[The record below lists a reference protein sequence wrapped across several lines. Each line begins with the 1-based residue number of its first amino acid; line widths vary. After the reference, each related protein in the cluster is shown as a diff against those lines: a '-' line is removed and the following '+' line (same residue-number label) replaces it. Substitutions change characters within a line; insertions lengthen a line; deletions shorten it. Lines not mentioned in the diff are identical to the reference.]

1 MKGRQT
7 MTTQQ
12 SFLQHLLKLLLR
24 YHRRLGLNQQQYVLL
39 HSCIQFDD
47 MDVLVEVTGLSEDQ
61 IMQAL
66 IELANRKV
74 IAFTSEKKIDLEY
87 LHHLLSMV
95 EQDNIPFRDLLI
107 HEYVNEKKKKNDYIG
122 RVELIPMNKGIA
134 VRLRNGA
141 FLTTTRL
148 RELAKEFGIFAE
160 SIKEEEI
167 WKVNLQLLS
176 QLHQEKRE
184 AVDKIG

>member
-1 MKGRQT
+1 

-24 YHRRLGLNQQQYVLL
+24 YHRRLGLNQQQYVIL
-39 HSCIQFDD
+39 HSCIQFND

-61 IMQAL
+61 IMKSL
-66 IELANRKV
+66 IEMANRKV
-74 IAFTSEKKIDLEY
+74 IAFTRDKNIDLEY

-95 EQDNIPFRDLLI
+95 EQDNIPFRDILI
-107 HEYVNEKKKKNDYIG
+107 QEYVEKKKKNEYIG

-141 FLTTTRL
+141 FLTTARL
-148 RELAKEFGIFAE
+148 RELAEEFGLFAE

-167 WKVNLQLLS
+167 WKVNLQLLF
-176 QLHQEKRE
+176 QLHQEKGE
-184 AVDKIG
+184 AIDKIV